1 MRTKEDHDMATRAPA
16 STKHQVLAA
25 YQSSRQAGDDEWTAC
40 EKALLAFARQ
50 HPEASSEFANTFIST
65 ALRERYVSSRL
76 DAEWES
82 IPASRPASPAN
93 HAAG

>member
-1 MRTKEDHDMATRAPA
+1 MATHSPA

-25 YQSSRQAGDDEWTAC
+25 YQRSRQAGDDEWTAC

-50 HPEASSEFANTFIST
+50 HPEASSEFANTFISS
-65 ALRERYVSSRL
+65 ALRERYAPSSL

-82 IPASRPASPAN
+82 IPASRAAFPAC
-93 HAAG
+93 HAVG